1 MIVVHMN
8 YTDPV
13 WLMPFLYLSKFQ
25 CKILQKKI
33 SSGGGLK
40 PPLPPALSSQ
50 WVDLVPWVKFTC
62 AQRQRDTMSSQEK
75 IRKSSSFG
83 SFRLMAASSTS
94 LKTRGI
100 LQAVEGTAW
109 PLVCEDP
116 FLKHHGSKSWS
127 NNLQE
132 RDWLQEKSTKTLF
145 LLHSRGGEK
154 VFALSKDFF
163 WCKLKI

>member
-116 FLKHHGSKSWS
+116 FLKGPKLEVSTCRKEIDFKK
-127 NNLQE
+127 NQPRRYFFCIAGVE
-132 RDWLQEKSTKTLF
+132 RKF
-145 LLHSRGGEK
+145 LLWVK
-154 VFALSKDFF
+154 IFF
-163 WCKLKI
+163 GVS